1 MFEVPILIRMSLLV
15 DFDFE
20 LVELVEHVELV
31 ELVELVENVMSVHDL
46 LSLGL

>member
-15 DFDFE
+15 DFDF
-20 LVELVEHVELV
+20 ELVEHVELV